1 MLSFVVSLF
10 NKNVSYEDIVEET
23 KQPRNTNIIYRDE
36 LSNKNVHHKKS
47 SSTTNKHKT
56 KYGDVLK
63 PKNNN
68 NNNKQRRS
76 HGSCG
81 GGVDQDH
88 KGVIMRVKV
97 VMTKQEAARLLSKC
111 KEGGVLGFK
120 DVEKEIVQIPMNR
133 VSVVSPAACNT
144 NNTRGAAL
152 EGIPEEF

>member
-1 MLSFVVSLF
+1 MLSFFVSLF

-23 KQPRNTNIIYRDE
+23 KQPRDTNIIYRDE

-47 SSTTNKHKT
+47 SSTTNKHKP
-56 KYGDVLK
+56 KYGHVSK

-68 NNNKQRRS
+68 NNMQRRRHAS
-76 HGSCG
+76 SGD
-81 GGVDQDH
+81 GVDQDH

-120 DVEKEIVQIPMNR
+120 DMAKEIVQIPMNR